1 MGLAPAV
8 FVLARSGLPA
18 IVASGTLRRQR
29 KRGRTAQSG
38 LSSRG
43 GPRVR
48 RLAAGASEI
57 RTTGAAAKGPAVAS
71 LVGRPALNGAAQLID
86 PAFIPARPG
95 RPVSQDETGSLNP
108 SSSSGESRANSTG
121 ADRFLQVRRSTPAV
135 GQRQSG
141 FGPTTSQRWRSKSFL
156 CSSSSAGRRSE
167 SASMR
172 PPAAAGV

>member
-8 FVLARSGLPA
+8 FVLAGSGLPA

-95 RPVSQDETGSLNP
+95 RPVSQDETASLNP

-135 GQRQSG
+135 GQ
-141 FGPTTSQRWRSKSFL
+141 TSKWVWSDDLPAVALEEFFVV
-156 CSSSSAGRRSE
+156 RRH
-167 SASMR
+167 R
-172 PPAAAGV
+172 PGGAPRAPR